1 MKGGVSKFSPYIFF
15 FLTYIFYFNYVC
27 VRPMKPTGKNTHQ
40 VKPCVNLFVCL
51 LVCVCFLFVC
61 YALSIK
67 EGMIKSLYGCFL
79 ISEIQNFLRKNWGV
93 TRKLERGNYQ
103 KGGGVG
109 FERGG
114 Y

>member
-1 MKGGVSKFSPYIFF
+1 
-15 FLTYIFYFNYVC
+15 
-27 VRPMKPTGKNTHQ
+27 MKPTGKNTHQ

-67 EGMIKSLYGCFL
+67 GGMIKSLYGCFL